1 MRAEVR
7 GAGRLQNT
15 NVSYFEDYVYP
26 LAGSMQNSTVLGG
39 NYRYEYFKQVVRVE
53 PMTLTAGQLD
63 FGFNSEQGGE
73 VFLALFTFLYVD
85 LLDTTG
91 TLFAM
96 ATFAGLVDEEGG
108 FEGDTKAFL
117 VDGSRHRKHHGAPT
131 CPGLNCPDCPW
142 LPPA

>member
-63 FGFNSEQGGE
+63 FGFNSEQGRRG
-73 VFLALFTFLYVD
+73 FSSRSSLSSMST

-96 ATFAGLVDEEGG
+96 ATFAG
-108 FEGDTKAFL
+108 A
-117 VDGSRHRKHHGAPT
+117 RR
-131 CPGLNCPDCPW
+131 
-142 LPPA
+142 